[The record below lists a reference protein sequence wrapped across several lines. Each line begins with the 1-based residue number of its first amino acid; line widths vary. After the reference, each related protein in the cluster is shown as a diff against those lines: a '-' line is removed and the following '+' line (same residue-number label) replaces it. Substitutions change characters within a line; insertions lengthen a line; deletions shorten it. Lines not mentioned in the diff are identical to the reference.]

1 MMDHSTM
8 SDYMAHGYC
17 FSWEPG
23 LVWLHVGSD
32 LITGLAY
39 YVITAAMVFFAVKR
53 RDLPF
58 RSVFLLFSLFIL
70 ACGTTHF
77 FAAYTVYRPDYWPEG
92 WVKAITALIS
102 VASAFVL
109 IPQIPKAIV
118 MPGLEKAL
126 DEVQRLNAEQKS
138 AKMRLQSL
146 VNVLQHDADSIQE
159 LLDFA
164 LNEAITMTA
173 SRYGY
178 IYYYSEEKK
187 QFTLNSW
194 SHGVMESC
202 SVANPQTLYDLEKT
216 GIWGEAVRQRKTIV
230 INDFA
235 APDPLKKGYPEGHVP
250 LTRFL
255 TIPLFDQ
262 HKIVAVIGMA
272 NKEDAYD
279 ASDEMQLSLLMNAVW
294 EAAERKR
301 VEIKLRDTT
310 EYLENLFNHANAPII
325 VWDPQFA
332 ITRFNQAFEK
342 LTGRVAAD
350 VIGQPLEI
358 LFSSEKISE
367 YMDLIHKTV
376 TGERWETVEIEIRH
390 VNGSIATVLW
400 NSATLF
406 DESGTNPIATIAQGQ
421 EITLRK
427 HAENE
432 LKQKNSELE
441 RFIYTVSHDLKS
453 PLVTISA
460 FLGYLEMDLKTDN
473 QTRID
478 ADIGYIRTAADK
490 MALMLAELLELSR
503 VGRVPTAPVE
513 VLFSE
518 IVSEALQLVAGGI
531 TKKGVQISVQNEHHL
546 LYGDH
551 SRLREIWQNLIEN
564 AVKYMGE
571 QTMPHIELGF
581 KTTSTG
587 TVYFVSDN
595 GMGIAENHRDTIFGL
610 FNKLDMNSEGSGL
623 GLALVKRIIE
633 TYGGRIWV
641 ESAGAGAG
649 SSFRFTL
656 PQATYVGDSRGVSNV

>member
-1 MMDHSTM
+1 MMDHI
-8 SDYMAHGYC
+8 SDQQ
-17 FSWEPG
+17 
-23 LVWLHVGSD
+23 
-32 LITGLAY
+32 
-39 YVITAAMVFFAVKR
+39 
-53 RDLPF
+53 
-58 RSVFLLFSLFIL
+58 
-70 ACGTTHF
+70 
-77 FAAYTVYRPDYWPEG
+77 
-92 WVKAITALIS
+92 IS
-102 VASAFVL
+102 
-109 IPQIPKAIV
+109 
-118 MPGLEKAL
+118 
-126 DEVQRLNAEQKS
+126 QK
-138 AKMRLQSL
+138 RLQSL

-178 IYYYSEEKK
+178 IYYYNEEKK

-202 SVANPQTLYDLEKT
+202 SVANPQTLYELDKT
-216 GIWGEAVRQRKTIV
+216 GIWGEAVRQRKSIV

-279 ASDEMQLSLLMNAVW
+279 ASDELQLSLLMNAVW
-294 EAAERKR
+294 KASERKR

-310 EYLENLFNHANAPII
+310 EYLENLFNYANAPII
-325 VWDPQFA
+325 VWTPQFT
-332 ITRFNQAFEK
+332 ITRFNHAFEK

-350 VIGQPLEI
+350 IIGQPLEI
-358 LFSSEKISE
+358 LFSPEKISE
-367 YMDLIHKTV
+367 YMDLIRKTV
-376 TGERWETVEIEIRH
+376 SGERWETVEIEIRH

-432 LKQKNSELE
+432 LRQKNSELE

-473 QTRID
+473 QARID

-503 VGRVPTAPVE
+503 VGRVPVTPV
-513 VLFSE
+513 VVSFSD

-531 TKKGVQISVQNEHHL
+531 TVKGVQISVHNEHL
-546 LYGDH
+546 LLQGDR

-571 QTMPHIELGF
+571 QTIPHIELGF
-581 KTTSTG
+581 ETTSTG

-610 FNKLDMNSEGSGL
+610 FNKLDTNSEGSGL

-641 ESAGAGAG
+641 ESAGTGSG

-656 PQATYVGDSRGVSNV
+656 PQATYADDSRGVSNV

>member
-1 MMDHSTM
+1 MMDH
-8 SDYMAHGYC
+8 
-17 FSWEPG
+17 
-23 LVWLHVGSD
+23 
-32 LITGLAY
+32 
-39 YVITAAMVFFAVKR
+39 
-53 RDLPF
+53 
-58 RSVFLLFSLFIL
+58 
-70 ACGTTHF
+70 
-77 FAAYTVYRPDYWPEG
+77 
-92 WVKAITALIS
+92 IS
-102 VASAFVL
+102 GQ
-109 IPQIPKAIV
+109 QIS
-118 MPGLEKAL
+118 
-126 DEVQRLNAEQKS
+126 QK
-138 AKMRLQSL
+138 RLQSL

-178 IYYYSEEKK
+178 IYYYNEEKK

-202 SVANPQTLYDLEKT
+202 SVANPQTLYELDKT
-216 GIWGEAVRQRKTIV
+216 GIWGEAVRQRKSIV

-279 ASDEMQLSLLMNAVW
+279 ASDELQLSLLMNAVW
-294 EAAERKR
+294 KASERKR

-310 EYLENLFNHANAPII
+310 EYLENLFNYANAPII
-325 VWDPQFA
+325 VWNPQFS
-332 ITRFNQAFEK
+332 ITRFNHAFEK

-358 LFSSEKISE
+358 LFSPEKISE
-367 YMDLIHKTV
+367 YMDLIRKTV

-390 VNGSIATVLW
+390 VNGFIATVLW

-406 DESGTNPIATIAQGQ
+406 DESGANPIATIAQGQ

-432 LKQKNSELE
+432 LRQKNSELE

-503 VGRVPTAPVE
+503 VGRVPVTPV
-513 VLFSE
+513 VVSFSD

-531 TKKGVQISVQNEHHL
+531 TVKGVQISVQDEHL
-546 LYGDH
+546 LLQGDR

-571 QTMPHIELGF
+571 QTHPHIELGF
-581 KTTSTG
+581 EATSTG

-610 FNKLDMNSEGSGL
+610 FNKLDVNSEGSGL

-641 ESAGAGAG
+641 ESAGAGTG
-649 SSFRFTL
+649 STFRFTL
-656 PQATYVGDSRGVSNV
+656 PLATYAVNSRGVSNV